1 MKTSASMDEIRKI
14 RDANSLRHLS
24 QTSEEFTKE
33 MQESLDWL
41 REVLGKPVKIVSEK
55 IPNAEKSIA

>member
-1 MKTSASMDEIRKI
+1 MKTSASMNEIRKI

-33 MQESLDWL
+33 MQESLDWF
-41 REVLGKPVKIVSEK
+41 REVFGKPVKIVTERT
-55 IPNAEKSIA
+55 PNTEKSIA